1 MQKIMI
7 DLDET
12 ICTGGYL
19 EAVNAY
25 LHTNYKDEEID
36 SYYVEDVMND
46 EQKEQFLDYFYQNV
60 NIYKEAK
67 IIPDSLKVIEKLAK
81 KYDIYITTAFVDKRR
96 VYESGIMARY
106 KYQWIVENMSYFEC
120 PDCHSR
126 HSIYGESHVDEI
138 AAQHGIRNIAR
149 LPIDPAIAKLCDS
162 GLVEQFDG
170 DLLDDMSRAI
180 EAAVQ

>member
-67 IIPDSLKVIEKLAK
+67 IIPDSLKVI
-81 KYDIYITTAFVDKRR
+81 
-96 VYESGIMARY
+96 
-106 KYQWIVENMSYFEC
+106 
-120 PDCHSR
+120 
-126 HSIYGESHVDEI
+126 
-138 AAQHGIRNIAR
+138 
-149 LPIDPAIAKLCDS
+149 
-162 GLVEQFDG
+162 
-170 DLLDDMSRAI
+170 
-180 EAAVQ
+180 

>member
-36 SYYVEDVMND
+36 SYYVEDIMND

-60 NIYKEAK
+60 NIQR
-67 IIPDSLKVIEKLAK
+67 S
-81 KYDIYITTAFVDKRR
+81 
-96 VYESGIMARY
+96 
-106 KYQWIVENMSYFEC
+106 
-120 PDCHSR
+120 
-126 HSIYGESHVDEI
+126 
-138 AAQHGIRNIAR
+138 
-149 LPIDPAIAKLCDS
+149 
-162 GLVEQFDG
+162 
-170 DLLDDMSRAI
+170 
-180 EAAVQ
+180 

>member
-46 EQKEQFLDYFYQNV
+46 AQKEQFLDYFYQNV

-67 IIPDSLKVIEKLAK
+67 IIPDSLKVI
-81 KYDIYITTAFVDKRR
+81 
-96 VYESGIMARY
+96 
-106 KYQWIVENMSYFEC
+106 
-120 PDCHSR
+120 
-126 HSIYGESHVDEI
+126 
-138 AAQHGIRNIAR
+138 
-149 LPIDPAIAKLCDS
+149 
-162 GLVEQFDG
+162 
-170 DLLDDMSRAI
+170 
-180 EAAVQ
+180 